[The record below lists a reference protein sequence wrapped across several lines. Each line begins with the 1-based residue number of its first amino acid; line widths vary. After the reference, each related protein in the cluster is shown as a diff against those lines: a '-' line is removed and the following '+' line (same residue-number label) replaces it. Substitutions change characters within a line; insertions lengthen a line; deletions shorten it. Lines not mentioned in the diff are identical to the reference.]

1 MEIPSELVKFIPLKN
16 TLSKHVLFY
25 TVLNEVVK
33 LLKAIPSVELLRLD
47 PELTLVIAIIVI
59 STVKD
64 KDIDQRLLVSQIL
77 DNIFTLSDDEKLIID
92 KQYQYDLDNNKIK
105 AIHWTKRWMDS
116 FKNVSS
122 LFFLGVS
129 L

>member
-1 MEIPSELVKFIPLKN
+1 MEIPSDLVKFIPLKN
-16 TLSKHVLFY
+16 SLSKHVLFY
-25 TVLNEVVK
+25 TVLQEVVK

-47 PELTLVIAIIVI
+47 PELTLVISIVVI

-64 KDIDQRLLVSQIL
+64 KDIDQRLLVTQIL

-105 AIHWTKRWMDS
+105 PIHWSKRLMES
-116 FKNVSS
+116 VKNVFS
-122 LFFLGVS
+122 LFFLGV
-129 L
+129 